1 MEEIALLGSL
11 ELELT
16 IENEKVPI
24 LELETALEDSA
35 LDVAILDLESTLED
49 ITLEDNTLEGIALED
64 NTLEGIALEDN
75 TLEDIALDDKTL
87 EASELDPLLRA
98 VEDTI
103 LDELCVTLTVRGGG
117 IGISAIEGHELHV
130 AGRAVEGGGLL

>member
-49 ITLEDNTLEGIALED
+49 ITLED

>member
-1 MEEIALLGSL
+1 MEEIALLSSL

-16 IENEKVPI
+16 IEDENDPI
-24 LELETALEDSA
+24 IELDTALEESA

-49 ITLEDNTLEGIALED
+49 M
-64 NTLEGIALEDN
+64 ALEDN
-75 TLEDIALDDKTL
+75 TLEDIALEDKTL
-87 EASELDPLLRA
+87 EASELDPLLKA

-103 LDELCVTLTVRGGG
+103 LDELCVMLTVRGGG

-130 AGRAVEGGGLL
+130 AGRAVDGGGLL

>member
-1 MEEIALLGSL
+1 MDEIALLGSL

-16 IENEKVPI
+16 IEDEKVPI
-24 LELETALEDSA
+24 LELETALED
-35 LDVAILDLESTLED
+35 
-49 ITLEDNTLEGIALED
+49 
-64 NTLEGIALEDN
+64 
-75 TLEDIALDDKTL
+75 KTL
-87 EASELDPLLRA
+87 EASELDPLLRT

-130 AGRAVEGGGLL
+130 AGRAVDGGGLL